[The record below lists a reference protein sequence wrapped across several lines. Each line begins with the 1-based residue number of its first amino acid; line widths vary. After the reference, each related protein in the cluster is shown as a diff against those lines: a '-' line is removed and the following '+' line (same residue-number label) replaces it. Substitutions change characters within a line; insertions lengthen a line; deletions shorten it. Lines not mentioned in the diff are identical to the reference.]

1 MARSPNVVWTR
12 SFLWALFT
20 CSASLC
26 AAQASPSV
34 RGVSVLRSGDT
45 VEVEIQT
52 SQRIEPQVQVLTGP
66 DRIVVDFPG
75 ALPGPGLHAVSV
87 RSGLVKEVRTGLFE
101 TKPPVTRVVFDLKT
115 PQGYQLFPSAKAVI
129 VKVGGASNVAS
140 AAPPAN
146 PAQPLEQVAASA
158 PAPPPPPPLTV
169 GFKNGMLSVN
179 AERASLAEVLYQI
192 HVQTGAE
199 IAVPSGAEQE
209 KVIATLGPAPA
220 RDVLTQLLDGSP
232 YNFIILGTNQDPN
245 ALDRVILSPRGSSI
259 TEMNAIA
266 PPPPPPQPVSDQ
278 ESDPP
283 QRMVEPPP
291 AVMPGPGPDA
301 NQPDPKTPPPPDPPQ
316 N

>member
-1 MARSPNVVWTR
+1 
-12 SFLWALFT
+12 
-20 CSASLC
+20 
-26 AAQASPSV
+26 
-34 RGVSVLRSGDT
+34 VLRSGET

-52 SQRIEPQVQVLTGP
+52 SQRLEPQVQVLTGP

-75 ALPGPGLHAVSV
+75 AIPGPALHAVTVS
-87 RSGLVKEVRTGLFE
+87 SGLVKDVRTGLFE

-115 PQGYQLFPSAKAVI
+115 PQGYRLFPSTKTVI
-129 VKVGGASNVAS
+129 VKVGGTPNVAS
-140 AAPPAN
+140 ATPPAN
-146 PAQPLEQVAASA
+146 APQPAAQPVAAPA
-158 PAPPPPPPLTV
+158 APPPPPPVTV
-169 GFKNGMLSVN
+169 GFNNGMLSVN

-245 ALDRVILSPRGSSI
+245 ALDRVILSPRASGGM
-259 TEMNAIA
+259 EMNAIA
-266 PPPPPPQPVSDQ
+266 PPPPPQPINDQ
-278 ESDPP
+278 ESEPP

-291 AVMPGPGPDA
+291 AVMPGPGSDA
-301 NQPDPKTPPPPDPPQ
+301 QEQKTPPPPDPPQ